1 MKTWF
6 SRLTLNQRLAI
17 AALLLGVV
25 AIGASPYQGD
35 QVRFNAREVAT
46 EVQDGTDHLP
56 AAEVAEWIVQ
66 GRSDFRLVDVRD
78 EKAFAQY
85 HIPTAENIPIAALA
99 DADLGRNET
108 LVLYS
113 DGGSDAAQAW
123 FLLTAKGHRG
133 ARIIQGGLEEWRSDV
148 LYPRLA
154 PNPTPE
160 EARHNARLTSVSA
173 HFGGQPRAGGGAGDL
188 GGAVAMRPAPGTPT
202 VQAPKLDAAAAT
214 TAKKP
219 AKKKE
224 GC

>member
-1 MKTWF
+1 MRTWF
-6 SRLTLNQRLAI
+6 SWLTLNQRLAI

-25 AIGASPYQGD
+25 AIGARPYQGD
-35 QVRFNAREVAT
+35 QVRFNARDVAT
-46 EVQDGTDHLP
+46 AVQNGTDHLP

-78 EKAFAQY
+78 EKAFTQY
-85 HIPTAENIPIAALA
+85 HIPTAENIPIVALA

-123 FLLTAKGHRG
+123 FLLMAKGYRG
-133 ARIIQGGLEEWRSDV
+133 ARIIQGGLEEWKSDV
-148 LYPRLA
+148 LYPLLA
-154 PNPTPE
+154 PNPTL
-160 EARHNARLTSVSA
+160 EAARRNARLTAISA
-173 HFGGQPRAGGGAGDL
+173 HFGGHPRIGAAGDVSS
-188 GGAVAMRPAPGTPT
+188 AVNVPAAGE
-202 VQAPKLDAAAAT
+202 APKVQPPKPDAATAT
-214 TAKKP
+214 AAKKP